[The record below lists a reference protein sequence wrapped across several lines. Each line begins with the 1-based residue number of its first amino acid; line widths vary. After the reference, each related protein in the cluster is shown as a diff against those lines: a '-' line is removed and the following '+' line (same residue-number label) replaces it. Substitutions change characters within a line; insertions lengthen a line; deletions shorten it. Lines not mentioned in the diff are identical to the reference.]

1 MKKQFSATEDEYNL
15 AVLRVASLGLRLGKS
30 IEEILADV
38 SQAPAHLKNPVQ
50 SNSGDLVE

>member
-38 SQAPAHLKNPVQ
+38 SQAPAHLKNPPQ